1 MTEEKTYTL
10 RDLTGDDLFM
20 MVGIVNKIGLDR
32 LKSCMETVRVKD
44 AIATLAN
51 SKDEAEKEKAMS
63 SVGMMVMLE
72 IVSAVLERLPDCKEE
87 IYELLALVS
96 GQKRDDI
103 AHMKLI
109 PLTRMVKEFFRKP
122 EFPDFFTEVF
132 ELLR

>member
-44 AIATLAN
+44 AIATIAN
-51 SKDEAEKEKAMS
+51 SHDEAEKEKAMN

-72 IVSAVLERLPDCKEE
+72 IASAVLERLPDCKEE

-132 ELLR
+132 ELLS

>member
-44 AIATLAN
+44 AIATIAN
-51 SKDEAEKEKAMS
+51 SHDEAEKEKAMN

-72 IVSAVLERLPDCKEE
+72 IASAVLERLPDCKEE